1 MSEPRLR
8 RAGRRISQLADRA
21 VTEYFRDGCSQR
33 AAAISFYALFS
44 LFPLAMLAATVM
56 GLIVSDAEARSRVVQ
71 FVLDNLPLSESRA
84 RGDLEN
90 LLLNVTRNVAGFGL
104 LGLLGL
110 LFAASG
116 VMGSI
121 RHALNAA
128 FNVDDPRP
136 PAQAKA
142 LDLLLVVGFGAMMTL
157 SLALTIAERVTTSLS
172 HTVDDALPGAGG
184 ALAGVIVKLGHLVP
198 LAMAFVVFYLLFR
211 VVPSACPKLRDTWP
225 GVLVAALGYELAKTG
240 FAIYLS
246 KFANYSAVYASLA
259 TVIAFLV
266 FVFVA
271 ANVALLGAEA
281 AAQWPTVRSGELDGI
296 DGEPLGERVKG
307 LIKGLFVRTS

>member
-8 RAGRRISQLADRA
+8 RAGRRISQLADRS
-21 VTEYFRDGCSQR
+21 VTDYFRDGCSQR

-56 GLIVSDAEARSRVVQ
+56 GLIVSDSEARNRVVD
-71 FVLDNLPLSESRA
+71 FVLDNLPLNESRA
-84 RGDLEN
+84 RHDLEV

-104 LGLLGL
+104 LGIATL

-128 FNVDDPRP
+128 FEVEDPRP

-142 LDLLLVVGFGAMMTL
+142 IDLLLVVAFGATLTL
-157 SLALTIAERVTTSLS
+157 SLALTVAERVTESLS
-172 HTVDDALPGAGG
+172 DAVDDEIPGAGG
-184 ALAGVIVKLGHLVP
+184 AIAEIVVKLGQLVP
-198 LAMAFVVFYLLFR
+198 LGMAFIVFAVLFR
-211 VVPSACPKLRDTWP
+211 LVPSAYPKLRDTWP
-225 GVLVAALGYELAKTG
+225 GVLLAAVGYEIAKTG
-240 FAIYLS
+240 FAVYLG
-246 KFANYSAVYASLA
+246 KFANYSAIYASLG

-266 FVFVA
+266 FVWVA
-271 ANVALLGAEA
+271 ANVALLGAEVA
-281 AAQWPTVRSGELDGI
+281 ANWPQVRAGAYDDDE
-296 DGEPLGERVKG
+296 GEPLGTRIKG
-307 LIKGLFVRTS
+307 LVRGLFVRT

>member
-8 RAGRRISQLADRA
+8 RAGRRISQLADRS
-21 VTEYFRDGCSQR
+21 VTDFFRDGCSQR

-56 GLIVSDAEARSRVVQ
+56 GLIVSDAEARARVVN
-71 FVLDNLPLSESRA
+71 FVLDNLPLNESRA
-84 RGDLEN
+84 RHDLEV

-104 LGLLGL
+104 LGIATL

-128 FNVDDPRP
+128 FEVDDPRP

-142 LDLLLVVGFGAMMTL
+142 IDLLLVLGFGLMLIL
-157 SLALTIAERVTTSLS
+157 SLALTVAERVTESLS
-172 HTVDDALPGAGG
+172 QAVNDAIPGAGG
-184 ALAGVIVKLGHLVP
+184 ALAEVIVKLGQLVP
-198 LAMAFVVFYLLFR
+198 LGMAFVVFAVLFR
-211 VVPSACPKLRDTWP
+211 LVPSACPRLRDTWP
-225 GVLVAALGYELAKTG
+225 GVLVAAVGYEIAKTG

-246 KFANYSAVYASLA
+246 KFANYSAIYASLA

-266 FVFVA
+266 FVWVA
-271 ANVALLGAEA
+271 ANIALLGAEVA
-281 AAQWPTVRSGELDGI
+281 ANWPAVRSGAYDADEGDPI
-296 DGEPLGERVKG
+296 ATRVKG
-307 LIKGLFVRTS
+307 LVKGLFVRT

>member
-8 RAGRRISQLADRA
+8 RAGRRISQLADRS
-21 VTEYFRDGCSQR
+21 VTDFFRDGCSQR

-56 GLIVSDAEARSRVVQ
+56 GLIVSDAEARNRVVD

-84 RGDLEN
+84 RHDLEV

-104 LGLLGL
+104 LGIATL

-128 FNVDDPRP
+128 FEVEDPRP

-142 LDLLLVVGFGAMMTL
+142 IDLLLVIAFGAML
-157 SLALTIAERVTTSLS
+157 IASLALTVAERVTESFS
-172 HTVDDALPGAGG
+172 DAVDDAVPGAGG
-184 ALAGVIVKLGHLVP
+184 ALAEIIVKLGHLVP
-198 LAMAFVVFYLLFR
+198 FAMAFVVFAVLFR
-211 VVPSACPKLRDTWP
+211 LVPSACPRLRDTWP
-225 GVLVAALGYELAKTG
+225 GVLLAAVGYELAKTG
-240 FAIYLS
+240 FAVYLS
-246 KFANYSAVYASLA
+246 KFANYSAIYASLA
-259 TVIAFLV
+259 TIIAFLV
-266 FVFVA
+266 FVWVA
-271 ANVALLGAEA
+271 ANIALLGAEVA
-281 AAQWPTVRSGELDGI
+281 ANWPQVRAGAY
-296 DGEPLGERVKG
+296 DGEEGDPLGTRVKG
-307 LIKGLFVRTS
+307 LLRGLFVRT

>member
-8 RAGRRISQLADRA
+8 RAGRRISQLADRS
-21 VTEYFRDGCSQR
+21 VTDYFRDGCSQR

-56 GLIVSDAEARSRVVQ
+56 GMIVSDAEARNRVVQ

-84 RGDLEN
+84 RHDLEV

-104 LGLLGL
+104 LGIVTL

-128 FNVDDPRP
+128 FEVEDPRP

-142 LDLLLVVGFGAMMTL
+142 IDLLLVLAFGAMLTL
-157 SLALTIAERVTTSLS
+157 SLALTVAERVTESLS
-172 HTVDDALPGAGG
+172 DAVDDAVPGAGG
-184 ALAGVIVKLGHLVP
+184 ALAEIIVKLGHLVP
-198 LAMAFVVFYLLFR
+198 FAMAFAVFAILFR
-211 VVPSACPKLRDTWP
+211 LVPSACPRLRDTWP
-225 GVLVAALGYELAKTG
+225 GVLLAAVGYELAKTG

-246 KFANYSAVYASLA
+246 KFANYSAIYASLA

-266 FVFVA
+266 FVWVA
-271 ANVALLGAEA
+271 ANIALLGAEVA
-281 AAQWPTVRSGELDGI
+281 ANWPQVRAGAYDG
-296 DGEPLGERVKG
+296 DEGDPLGTRVKG
-307 LIKGLFVRTS
+307 LVRGLFVRT

>member
-1 MSEPRLR
+1 MSERLR
-8 RAGRRISQLADRA
+8 RAGRRITQLADRS
-21 VTEYFRDGCSQR
+21 VTDFFRDGCSQR

-56 GLIVSDAEARSRVVQ
+56 GLLVSDAEARDRVVN

-84 RGDLEN
+84 RNDLEV

-104 LGLLGL
+104 LGLATL

-128 FNVDDPRP
+128 FGVEDPRP

-142 LDLLLVVGFGAMMTL
+142 VDLLLVLGFGLMMIL
-157 SLALTIAERVTTSLS
+157 SLALTIAERVTESLS
-172 HTVDDALPGAGG
+172 KAVDEALPGFGG
-184 ALAGVIVKLGHLVP
+184 ALVELVVRLGQLVP
-198 LAMAFVVFYLLFR
+198 LAMAFAVFAVLFR
-211 VVPSACPKLRDTWP
+211 LVPSACPRLRDTWP
-225 GVLVAALGYELAKTG
+225 GVLLAAVGYEIAKTG
-240 FAIYLS
+240 FALYLG
-246 KFANYSAVYASLA
+246 KFANYSAIYASLA

-266 FVFVA
+266 FVWVA
-271 ANVALLGAEA
+271 ANVALLGAEVA
-281 AAQWPTVRSGELDGI
+281 ANWPQVRSGAYDEEQGD
-296 DGEPLGERVKG
+296 PLGDRVKG
-307 LIKGLFVRTS
+307 LVRGLFVRT

>member
-8 RAGRRISQLADRA
+8 RAGRRISQLADRS
-21 VTEYFRDGCSQR
+21 VTDFFRDGCSQR

-56 GLIVSDAEARSRVVQ
+56 GLIVSDAEARARVVN
-71 FVLDNLPLSESRA
+71 FVLDNLPLNESRA
-84 RGDLEN
+84 RHDLEV

-104 LGLLGL
+104 IGILTL

-128 FNVDDPRP
+128 FEVEDPRP

-142 LDLLLVVGFGAMMTL
+142 VDLLLVAGFGLVMTA
-157 SLALTIAERVTTSLS
+157 SLALTVAERVTESLS
-172 HTVDDALPGAGG
+172 QAVDDEIPGAGG
-184 ALAGVIVKLGHLVP
+184 ALATVVVKLGQFVP
-198 LAMAFVVFYLLFR
+198 LVMAFVVFAVLFR
-211 VVPSACPKLRDTWP
+211 IVPSSCPRLRDTWP
-225 GVLVAALGYELAKTG
+225 GVLIAAGGYELAKTG
-240 FAIYLS
+240 FAIYLG
-246 KFANYSAVYASLA
+246 KFANYSAIYASLA

-266 FVFVA
+266 FVWLA

-281 AAQWPTVRSGELDGI
+281 AANWPQVRSGALDGQES
-296 DGEPLGERVKG
+296 EPLGQRVKG
-307 LIKGLFVRTS
+307 LVRGLFVRT

>member
-21 VTEYFRDGCSQR
+21 VTEFFRDGCTQR

-44 LFPLAMLAATVM
+44 LFPLAMLAATVL
-56 GLIVSDAEARSRVVQ
+56 GLVVSDAEARQRVVD
-71 FVLDNLPLSESRA
+71 FVLNNLPLSEA
-84 RGDLEN
+84 RGRHDLEV

-104 LGLLGL
+104 FGLLTL

-128 FNVDDPRP
+128 FDVDDPRP

-142 LDLLLVVGFGAMMTL
+142 LDLLLVVAIGAALTL
-157 SLALTIAERVTTSLS
+157 SLALTIAERFTESLS
-172 HTVDDALPGAGG
+172 DAVDTWIPGAGG
-184 ALAGVIVKLGHLVP
+184 ALAAVIVKLGHLVP
-198 LAMAFVVFYLLFR
+198 LAMAFAVFALLFR
-211 VVPSACPKLRDTWP
+211 LVPSACPKVRDTWP
-225 GVLVAALGYELAKTG
+225 GVLVAAIGYEVAKTG
-240 FAIYLS
+240 FAIYLG

-266 FVFVA
+266 FVWVA
-271 ANVALLGAEA
+271 ANVALLGAEV
-281 AAQWPTVRSGELDGI
+281 AAQWPTVRSGALD
-296 DGEPLGERVKG
+296 DQPGEPLGVRVKG
-307 LIKGLFVRTS
+307 LVKGLFIRT

>member
-8 RAGRRISQLADRA
+8 RAGRRISQLADRS
-21 VTEYFRDGCSQR
+21 VTDYFRDGCSQR

-56 GLIVSDAEARSRVVQ
+56 GLIVSDSEARNRVVD
-71 FVLDNLPLSESRA
+71 FVLDNLPLNESRA
-84 RGDLEN
+84 RHDLEV

-104 LGLLGL
+104 LGIATL

-128 FNVDDPRP
+128 FEVEDPRP

-142 LDLLLVVGFGAMMTL
+142 IDLLLVVAFGATLTL
-157 SLALTIAERVTTSLS
+157 SLALTVAERVTESLS
-172 HTVDDALPGAGG
+172 DAVDDEIPGAGG
-184 ALAGVIVKLGHLVP
+184 AIAEIVVKLGQLVP
-198 LAMAFVVFYLLFR
+198 LGMAFIVFAVLFR
-211 VVPSACPKLRDTWP
+211 LVPSAYPKLRDTWP
-225 GVLVAALGYELAKTG
+225 GVLLAAVGYEIAKTG
-240 FAIYLS
+240 FAVYLG
-246 KFANYSAVYASLA
+246 KFANYSAIYASLG

-266 FVFVA
+266 FVWVA
-271 ANVALLGAEA
+271 ANVALLGAEVA
-281 AAQWPTVRSGELDGI
+281 ANWPQVRAGAYDG
-296 DGEPLGERVKG
+296 DEGEPLGTRIKG
-307 LIKGLFVRTS
+307 LVRGLFVRT